1 MSKHGS
7 AGARQTAQKSDGRL
21 SADELHTITS
31 HLAVQEDLWRPQ
43 VVHDRAA
50 RWHSQLLWSPQ
61 VEIWLIG
68 WHAGQNLDLHDHGGA
83 SGAFTVCEGT
93 IEVRQGSSSQP
104 YDEVRQRTLRK
115 GDTVT
120 FDGEYIHEVANRY
133 TTPAT
138 TIHAFSPALATMGYY
153 ETVAGELIVARRETM
168 GAPEPSV
175 VATPVA
181 AGRA

>member
-1 MSKHGS
+1 MSKQGN
-7 AGARQTAQKSDGRL
+7 AGARPAPQPEGRL

-43 VVHDRAA
+43 IVHDGET
-50 RWHSQLLWSPQ
+50 RWHSQLLWSPR

-68 WHAGQNLDLHDHGGA
+68 WHAGQGLELHDHGGA

-93 IEVRQGSSSQP
+93 IEVRQGSSLRSR
-104 YDEVRQRTLRK
+104 DGLRQRTLRQ

-120 FDGEYIHEVANRY
+120 FDSEYIHEVANRS
-133 TTPAT
+133 TGPAT
-138 TIHAFSPALATMGYY
+138 TIHAFSPALVTMGHY
-153 ETVAGELIVARRETM
+153 ETVAGERILARRETM

-181 AGRA
+181 AGRI